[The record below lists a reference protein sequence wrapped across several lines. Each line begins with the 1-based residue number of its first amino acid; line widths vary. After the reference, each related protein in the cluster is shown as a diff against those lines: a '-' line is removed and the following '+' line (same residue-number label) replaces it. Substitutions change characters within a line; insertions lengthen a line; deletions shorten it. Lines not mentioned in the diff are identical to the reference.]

1 MKIKIYY
8 NKKCLALV
16 AIIIQEILVLF
27 LSYDSHHFQN
37 SHHFYFT
44 WGNGMSGLPWQL
56 SGKKSACS
64 SDCRR
69 LRRHG
74 FNPWVRKIP
83 WRRKWQPTPVF
94 LPGESYRQRSLV
106 GCNPGGHKESDTT
119 EHAHT
124 YTYLHYLLIHFS
136 MKKKSNSPSGL
147 WVRPRGAPLVE
158 IRWKDLWPQLS
169 SIISLEDVKTLSK

>member
-1 MKIKIYY
+1 MITTSCVKVKIKIYY

-37 SHHFYFT
+37 SHHFYFA

-74 FNPWVRKIP
+74 FNPWVRKTF
-83 WRRKWQPTPVF
+83 WMRKWQPTPVF
-94 LPGESYRQRSLV
+94 LLGKFHGQRTLMGYSPW
-106 GCNPGGHKESDTT
+106 GCKMSDTT
-119 EHAHT
+119 EWLT
-124 YTYLHYLLIHFS
+124 PRVEECL
-136 MKKKSNSPSGL
+136 GD
-147 WVRPRGAPLVE
+147 VRERPQIGAAQQSDEAL
-158 IRWKDLWPQLS
+158 Q
-169 SIISLEDVKTLSK
+169 